1 MNTLKNKAR
10 RATAAVAAITALAAG
25 LLAVDGAQAASR
37 AFDNKLNSV
46 ITHVRNDPNYKPIP
60 LDGKD
65 DNNWF
70 FDECNALYTG
80 KLTKEQFVAEGA
92 RKFPGYEASF
102 QEVADRLTS
111 N

>member
-1 MNTLKNKAR
+1 MNKF
-10 RATAAVAAITALAAG
+10 TAAIATTAVLAAS
-25 LLAVDGAQAASR
+25 LLTATGATAASR